1 MKEKSS
7 REKII
12 PTRIKGFEIRHAEKK
27 DVGLI
32 RSLIRELAEYEKMVD
47 EMVATEELLEKHLFG
62 KKKFVEVVLG
72 YYKDIPVGFALF
84 FHNFSTFVGKPGLY
98 LEDLYVKP
106 GYRGKGF
113 GKLLLAYL
121 AKLAVE
127 RDCGRYEWAVLD
139 WNKPALKFYKTLGAK
154 VMDKWLIHR
163 VAGDALLQL
172 ADQF

>member
-1 MKEKSS
+1 MSSKE
-7 REKII
+7 RIN
-12 PTRIKGFEIRHAEKK
+12 PTHINGFEIRHAEKK
-27 DVGLI
+27 DVPLI
-32 RSLIRELAEYEKMVD
+32 RALIRELAEYEKMLD

-62 KKKFVEVVLG
+62 ENRFVEVVLG
-72 YYKDIPVGFALF
+72 YFNDAPVGFALF

-106 GYRGKGF
+106 EYRGKGF

-139 WNKPALKFYKTLGAK
+139 WNEPALKFYKTLGAK

-163 VAGDALLQL
+163 VTGKELKNL
-172 ADQF
+172 ANQF